1 MGFTTYFDSYSLPA
15 CGQTKYRLL
24 KNPLTMFKEK
34 YGMASCKTGIYRK
47 KGWKC
52 AGRLDRTCSTH
63 SSHSACF
70 GFKPC
75 PGYTYEGL
83 SYLSQN
89 LQTKSNLSQDSF
101 LPTTYPIYCSRTIR
115 QYSVWDAD
123 SSINLYIYIYNIRD
137 GLWLWTLC
145 HCHVFPWKRAVFS
158 NVANTHDS
166 STYVR
171 TCAVIWSIMMY
182 LNALF
187 FW

>member
-1 MGFTTYFDSYSLPA
+1 MSKSADTVVVTGRKQAIQLGRATWAFLFSYEWTPSFVGFTTYFDSYSLPA

-24 KNPLTMFKEK
+24 KTPLTMFKEK

-47 KGWKC
+47 MGWKC

-123 SSINLYIYIYNIRD
+123 SSINLYTHTHIYIYI
-137 GLWLWTLC
+137 
-145 HCHVFPWKRAVFS
+145 
-158 NVANTHDS
+158 
-166 STYVR
+166 Y
-171 TCAVIWSIMMY
+171 IYIY
-182 LNALF
+182 I
-187 FW
+187 